1 MRRSHSLSF
10 LSRYLQQ
17 QVWESVS
24 PEPSLCLPLV
34 WAGVGETERERD
46 PMLWWQQE

>member
-17 QVWESVS
+17 QVWESV
-24 PEPSLCLPLV
+24 SLCLPLV